1 MKLFIF
7 LLLLLEALPLATTAP
22 PVFPPQNQ
30 QAVAI
35 SPPLTPPSSVNSF
48 DSSSDLGSGSGS
60 DRGPNKFSLSNAL
73 KKIRP
78 SSSSSSSSSS
88 QFRCHRYPQN
98 SILAELAAYVTDLL
112 RSYREKVA
120 GGKGDHE
127 RPLFE
132 TCYAGYEGSDVSPSI
147 YFGNMKAKQMGV
159 VEKLFNS
166 QLKMKFPE
174 VRIVKTSNAI
184 AVVMEDGRKIKR
196 RNTV

>member
-7 LLLLLEALPLATTAP
+7 LLLLLEALPLATTAR

-48 DSSSDLGSGSGS
+48 DSSSDLESGSGSGS

-78 SSSSSSSSSS
+78 SSSSE
-88 QFRCHRYPQN
+88 FRCHRYPQN

-132 TCYAGYEGSDVSPSI
+132 TCYAGYESSDVSPSI

-184 AVVMEDGRKIKR
+184 AVVMEDGQKIKR